1 MLVFPNCKINLGLY
15 VTEKRPD
22 GFHNIETVFYPV
34 NWTDALEVL
43 ENKSPGAPAFHLNWP
58 NQSVEIPLG
67 NQLLYKAWK
76 LLSAMRS
83 IPPVSVHFL
92 KSIPFGAGLGGGSS
106 DAAHMIQLLDS
117 KFALQLSKNEKLAL
131 ASNLGSDCAF
141 FIENKPQ
148 LAKGRGELLSP
159 CSVNLSAFFIL
170 LVYPNIHCDTTLA
183 YKAVQPQSG
192 RKSIQSIIEQNEVSF
207 WKNELVN
214 DFEKSV
220 FEKHP
225 AIGGLKQQL
234 YDMGALYASMSG
246 SGSTV
251 FGLFQSKPDTK
262 VFSAFQTHLQE
273 PAETIF

>member
-1 MLVFPNCKINLGLY
+1 MLFFPNCKINLGLY
-15 VTEKRPD
+15 VTEKRLD

-43 ENKSPGAPAFHLNWP
+43 ENKSPGAPAFELSWP
-58 NQSVEIPLG
+58 NQNVEIPLE

-76 LLSAMRS
+76 QLSVIRK

-92 KSIPFGAGLGGGSS
+92 KAIPLGAGLGGGSS
-106 DAAHMIQLLDS
+106 DAAHMIQLLDR
-117 KFALQLSKNEKLAL
+117 KFNLGLTVNEKRSM

-141 FIENKPQ
+141 FIDNTAQ
-148 LAKGRGELLSP
+148 VAKGRGELLSP
-159 CSVNLSAFFIL
+159 CKVNLSAYYVL
-170 LVYPNIHCDTTLA
+170 LVYPNIHCDTALA
-183 YKAVQPQSG
+183 YKTVQPKAG
-192 RKSIQSIIEQNEVSF
+192 RKSIQSIVEQNDLSI
-207 WKNELVN
+207 WKKELVN

-220 FEKHP
+220 FEKFP
-225 AIGGLKQQL
+225 VIGNLKQQL

-251 FGLFQSKPDTK
+251 YGLFSSKPDTD
-262 VFSAFQTHLQE
+262 VFQPFQTHLQE

>member
-15 VTEKRPD
+15 VTEKRQD

-43 ENKSPGAPAFHLNWP
+43 ENKGFGAPPFDLNWP
-58 NQSVEIPLG
+58 NQSVEIPLE

-76 LLSAMRS
+76 LLSAVRS

-92 KSIPFGAGLGGGSS
+92 KSIPLGAGLGGGSS

-117 KFALQLSKNEKLAL
+117 KFALQLSRNEKLKL
-131 ASNLGSDCAF
+131 ASELGSDCAF

-148 LAKGRGELLSP
+148 LATSRGELLSP
-159 CSVNLSAFFIL
+159 CKVNLSEYYIF
-170 LVYPNIHCDTTLA
+170 LVYPNIHCDTALA
-183 YKAVQPQSG
+183 YKGVQPQAG
-192 RKSIQSIIEQNEVSF
+192 RKSIQSIVEQKDVSL
-207 WKNELVN
+207 WKNDLVN

-225 AIGGLKQQL
+225 AIGALKQQL
-234 YDMGALYASMSG
+234 YEMGALYASMSG

-251 FGLFQSKPDTK
+251 FGVFPSEPDTK
-262 VFSAFQTHLQE
+262 VFGSFQTHLQQ
-273 PAETIF
+273 PSSTIS